1 MILLNTLIRFDK
13 SKVIPF
19 IALRNT
25 LGVAL
30 PLALGAALG
39 QTAGGLMAAIG
50 AMNVSY
56 SDGPEP
62 YRQRAGRMLTAA
74 VCVALAVAAGGLL
87 AREHV
92 WIVLAAGLAALA
104 AGMMGAVNQTAA
116 DLGVTTL
123 ATLIVFAAQS
133 MTAQQ
138 ALQSGLLALGGG
150 LLQTGLAV
158 ASWPINRYAP
168 ERRALSALFGALSR
182 TVEKGAEA
190 LSQPDLPPPATFESI
205 EAQRVLA
212 ALAGDSSL
220 EADRCLAL
228 LSQAERMRLAL
239 LAIARLRVRLA
250 REPDGA
256 AETSILDDSLAAAA
270 RALNTIGQVLLPG
283 ASALPNANTAAEI
296 ARIEANSEGLRDFG
310 RAMSRDASRQLN
322 ALTGQIRSTADI
334 AFHSTPAGS
343 IAFDAAQAAVPRPLR
358 FRNGL
363 ARIRANLNFHSAVFR
378 HALRMSGCVAL
389 GEAINRIAGSQ
400 RGYWLPM
407 TVAIILRPDFTTTIA
422 RGVLRLAGTLIGLMA
437 ATALVHFLAPA
448 RGVEVLIIAA
458 FTFLMRCFGPANYGV
473 FAISLT
479 GLVVFLIAITGVA
492 PGPVMIAR
500 GLNTLAGGAIALA
513 AYALWPTWERNLAPE
528 RLADLF
534 DAYRSYFDAVRDG
547 YLLPGPEAQLRLDR
561 TRNAARLARSNAEA
575 SVTRLTA
582 EPGLSEERKSAMQ
595 KLIANSHRLVLAMMS
610 LEAGI
615 ASSSAAPVRE
625 SFRAFA
631 DKVDTTLSALS
642 GALRAG
648 KMDRATLP
656 DLREAHRE
664 LTQSGD
670 PHFGRYA
677 LVNVE
682 TDRIVN
688 SLNTVTDLVE
698 QWRSLP

>member
-1 MILLNTLIRFDK
+1 MILWNTLIRFDK
-13 SKVIPF
+13 SKVIPG

-25 LGVAL
+25 LGVAI
-30 PLALGAALG
+30 PLVLGAVLG
-39 QTAGGLMAAIG
+39 QPAGGLIAAIG

-56 SDGPEP
+56 SDGYEP
-62 YRQRAGRMLTAA
+62 YRIRATRMLTAT
-74 VCVALAVAAGGLL
+74 VCVSLAVAAGGLL
-87 AREHV
+87 GREHAALV
-92 WIVLAAGLAALA
+92 AAAGLAALL

-133 MTAQQ
+133 MTAVA
-138 ALQSGLLALGGG
+138 ALQSCLLAFGGG

-158 ASWPINRYAP
+158 ASWPTHRYAP
-168 ERRALSALFGALSR
+168 ERRALATLFAALSR
-182 TVEKGAEA
+182 EAEA
-190 LSQPDLPPPATFESI
+190 GTQGLLGPDLPPPASFEST

-250 REPDGA
+250 REPDGG
-256 AETSILDDSLAAAA
+256 AEAEILDDSLAAAA
-270 RALNTIGQVLLPG
+270 RALNMTGEVLLPG
-283 ASALPNANTAAEI
+283 SLAPNTNISAEI
-296 ARIEANSEGLRDFG
+296 ARIEADSERLRDRG
-310 RAMSRDASRQLN
+310 RAMSRDASRQLD

-334 AFHSTPAGS
+334 AFHSTPAGA
-343 IAFDAAQAAVPRPLR
+343 IAFEAAQAAVPRPLR
-358 FRNGL
+358 FRSGL
-363 ARIRANLNFHSAVFR
+363 ARIRANLNFNSAVFR
-378 HALRMSGCVAL
+378 HAVRMAGCVAL
-389 GEAINRIAGSQ
+389 AEAINRIAGSR

-437 ATALVHFLAPA
+437 ATGLIYFLAPA
-448 RGVEVLIIAA
+448 RGVEILLIAA
-458 FTFLMRCFGPANYGV
+458 FTFLMRCFGPANYGI

-492 PGPVMIAR
+492 PGPVMVAR

-513 AYALWPTWERNLAPE
+513 AYALWPTWERNLVPE
-528 RLADLF
+528 RLADLV
-534 DAYRSYFDAVRDG
+534 DAYRQYFDAVRDG
-547 YLLPGPEAQLRLDR
+547 YLFPGPEAQIRLDR

-575 SVTRLTA
+575 SVTRLSS
-582 EPGLSEERKSAMQ
+582 EPGLSEERKSRVQ
-595 KLIANSHRLVLAMMS
+595 KLIANSHRLVLAIMS

-615 ASSSAAPVRE
+615 ASSSPAPVRE

-631 DKVDTTLSALS
+631 DKLDRTLSALS
-642 GALRAG
+642 GALRGG
-648 KMDRATLP
+648 KIDRSTLP

-664 LTQSGD
+664 LTRSGD

-677 LVNVE
+677 LVNIE

-688 SLNTVTDLVE
+688 SLNTLVDLVA
-698 QWRSLP
+698 SVKF